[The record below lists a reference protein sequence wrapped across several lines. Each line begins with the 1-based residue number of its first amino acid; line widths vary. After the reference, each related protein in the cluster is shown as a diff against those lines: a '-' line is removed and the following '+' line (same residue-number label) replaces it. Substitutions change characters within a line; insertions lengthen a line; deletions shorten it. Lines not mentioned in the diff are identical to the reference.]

1 MTLANATPNKRY
13 KITRINGG
21 FRLNSRLCAMGLIPN
36 ETFSVMNY
44 SMGGPLTVVIKGVK
58 LAIGRGMA
66 RKIII
71 REVR

>member
-1 MTLANATPNKRY
+1 
-13 KITRINGG
+13 
-21 FRLNSRLCAMGLIPN
+21 MGLIPN

-44 SMGGPLTVVIKGVK
+44 SGGGPLTVAIKGVK